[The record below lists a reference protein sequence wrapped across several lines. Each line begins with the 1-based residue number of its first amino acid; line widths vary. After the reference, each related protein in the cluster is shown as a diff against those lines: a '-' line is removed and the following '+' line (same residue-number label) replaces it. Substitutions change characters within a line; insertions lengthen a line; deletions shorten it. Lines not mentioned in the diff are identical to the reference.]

1 MSKDYDDY
9 LSRSER
15 YRQMPLFK
23 KGEEIISVIRQIAAL
38 IPEDDDILQ
47 HTMGMILGD
56 AYMLTAKIAN
66 AEGGELY
73 DLKMQNAAIIRKAA
87 MDLFVSY
94 HSLKMHGF
102 EHAEY
107 YMMVRDLI
115 EEYRLLF
122 VEWVDSFDK
131 SFYLVDRWNV
141 FNPPG
146 VKYTDEDPDLGWGDD
161 DDDDF
166 DIDDFFG
173 GDDDD
178 DDMPF

>member
-1 MSKDYDDY
+1 MYNDNDDNDY
-9 LSRSER
+9 LSRR
-15 YRQMPLFK
+15 DKYRQMPLFK
-23 KGEEIISVIRQIAAL
+23 KGEEIVDVIRQIAAL
-38 IPEDDDILQ
+38 IPEDDTILQ
-47 HTMGMILGD
+47 DVMGMILGD

-73 DLKMQNAAIIRKAA
+73 DIKMQNAAIIRKAA

-94 HSLKMHGF
+94 HSLKMYGF

-107 YMMVRDLI
+107 YMMVRKLI

-131 SFYLVDRWNV
+131 SLYLVDRWNL

-146 VKYTDEDPDLGWGDD
+146 VHYTDEDPDLGWD

-166 DIDDFFG
+166 DINDFFN
-173 GDDDD
+173 DDDD
-178 DDMPF
+178 DIPF

>member
-1 MSKDYDDY
+1 MNKDNNDY
-9 LSRSER
+9 FSSSDS

-23 KGEEIISVIRQIAAL
+23 KGEEIIETVRQIASL
-38 IPEDDDILQ
+38 IPEDDTILQ
-47 HTMGMILGD
+47 DIMGMILGD

-66 AEGGELY
+66 AEGGEFY

-102 EHAEY
+102 KHAEY
-107 YMMVRDLI
+107 YMMVRELI
-115 EEYRLLF
+115 EEYCQLF
-122 VEWVDSFDK
+122 VKWVDSFDK
-131 SFYLVDRWNV
+131 SLYLVDRWNM

-146 VKYTDEDPDLGWGDD
+146 VHYTDKDPDIDFGFDFDDD

-166 DIDDFFG
+166 FGFTDKFDDEDII
-173 GDDDD
+173 
-178 DDMPF
+178 

>member
-1 MSKDYDDY
+1 MNYDDNDPF
-9 LSRSER
+9 SSGNH
-15 YRQMPLFK
+15 YRQMPVFK
-23 KGEEIISVIRQIAAL
+23 KGQEIVDLIRQIAAL
-38 IPEDDDILQ
+38 IPEDDEMLQ
-47 HTMGMILGD
+47 EVMGMILGD

-66 AEGGELY
+66 AEGSDLY
-73 DLKMQNAAIIRKAA
+73 DHKMQNAAIIRKAA

-122 VEWVDSFDK
+122 VEWVDGFDK
-131 SFYLVDRWNV
+131 SCYLVDRWNV

-146 VKYTDEDPDLGWGDD
+146 VHYTDTDPDIDLGFDPED
-161 DDDDF
+161 FEEDDDF
-166 DIDDFFG
+166 
-173 GDDDD
+173 
-178 DDMPF
+178 